1 MQWPLVRNHSD
12 GFVTTCPNTG
22 ERVHT
27 NGVEAVNSPVKV
39 EEGHKFRLGKRPE
52 CRLNHIAAHAVLVNG
67 RQKKSAKF
75 SISRNTCG
83 HPSCTKR
90 RPGNTDDTVIII
102 KCIRPFF
109 PAIFFE
115 EIFLCEKTCNIARI

>member
-1 MQWPLVRNHSD
+1 MAWVMYLKAGTMQWPLVRNHSD

-27 NGVEAVNSPVKV
+27 NGVEAVNSLVKV

-67 RQKKSAKF
+67 RQKNRQSSPFLEILAA
-75 SISRNTCG
+75 IRVAPN
-83 HPSCTKR
+83 
-90 RPGNTDDTVIII
+90 DDPET
-102 KCIRPFF
+102 
-109 PAIFFE
+109 
-115 EIFLCEKTCNIARI
+115 LTTQ